1 MIFNKSENNISQ
13 KKIDNF
19 KKNQWKMNKII
30 DISETQFLPG
40 HHTIFGGVC
49 AFTQM
54 SITLVSIGF
63 FLFCKVVNVQ
73 KCCV

>member
-40 HHTIFGGVC
+40 HHTIFGGGNLH
-49 AFTQM
+49 
-54 SITLVSIGF
+54 IIL
-63 FLFCKVVNVQ
+63 LFSYS
-73 KCCV
+73 